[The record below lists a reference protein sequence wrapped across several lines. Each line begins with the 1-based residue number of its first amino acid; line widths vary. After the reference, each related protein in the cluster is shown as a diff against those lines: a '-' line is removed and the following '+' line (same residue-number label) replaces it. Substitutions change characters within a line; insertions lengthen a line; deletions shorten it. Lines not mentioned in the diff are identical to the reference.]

1 MIRNKFLNV
10 VMLIFISVLAL
21 ATMQVTMTPMD
32 TTTLVARV
40 LGICAVSMILYVL
53 VSKIGSPI
61 HINRKIEIVFA
72 AAISMIFIVLS
83 VLNLSQMHNDIGR
96 LEHDKFI
103 HLGNFGVDK
112 YYLASTVVLI
122 VFPMF
127 ALLITGI
134 MQKRRRGVLISGIIL
149 WCTQVVVIMSLCG
162 LRLASI
168 GIVAIINTIV
178 TCYVL
183 KTKFKISKRKL
194 LFIIAGFGLVLI
206 TVFLIYNNLYPK
218 NMEISIRHFWK
229 IIPWEMWESIFKN
242 SKFIGMNIGEV
253 FSAPDVFYD
262 CFNPLIVML
271 LEFGLVPFIIMLL
284 LSVVMIYLIVK
295 IVRTIYKSEVS
306 DIKKIIAVALTS
318 HILLQITMSILISLG
333 VPAIPI
339 HFPFYIQEEIWNYHF
354 RYTTSGYAD
363 IVILTCLIMIY
374 LEASKKKE
382 TEEKAVVQRESE
394 VDENETVCV

>member
-1 MIRNKFLNV
+1 MIRKSKYLNV
-10 VMLIFISVLAL
+10 FILMFISVLAL

-40 LGICAVSMILYVL
+40 LGICAVSIILYVL

-61 HINRKIEIVFA
+61 HINRKIEIVFVV
-72 AAISMIFIVLS
+72 AISMIFIVLS

-103 HLGNFGVDK
+103 HLGNFGVNK

-168 GIVAIINTIV
+168 GIVTIINAIV

-229 IIPWEMWESIFKN
+229 IIPWEMWKSIFKN
-242 SKFIGMNIGEV
+242 SKFIGMNTGEV

-284 LSVVMIYLIVK
+284 LLVVMIYLIVK
-295 IVRTIYKSEVS
+295 IVRTICKSNIG

-318 HILLQITMSILISLG
+318 HILLQIVMSILISLG

-339 HFPFYIQEEIWNYHF
+339 HFPFYIQSGINPHF
-354 RYTTSGYAD
+354 IYTTSGYED
-363 IVILTCLIMIY
+363 IVIFTWLLMIY
-374 LEASKKKE
+374 FETSEKKIKE
-382 TEEKAVVQRESE
+382 VEKHPAIQV
-394 VDENETVCV
+394 